1 MIVKAMRKNE
11 IGSRRDYVY
20 NYLYQNIINLNLE
33 PGIGLS
39 ENEIAKQL
47 NVSRTPVREA
57 MIQLE
62 KQDLVEIVPQVGTFV
77 SFINPAL
84 VEESRSMREI
94 LESAIIKEAAEKLNT
109 TDLFELETCIDNQK
123 KLIEEGNFQEF
134 LTSDDYFHETIFNSL
149 GKERTWQ
156 TIDQMNSQYKR
167 FRSLRLSTTSTSEWE
182 EIVKEHVGLH
192 IALKNRDACLAQK
205 LMKEHL
211 IKAVFHIDELKTKHP
226 DYFKDVM

>member
-1 MIVKAMRKNE
+1 MVVKVLRKNGM
-11 IGSRRDYVY
+11 GSRREYVY
-20 NYLYQNIINLNLE
+20 RYLYQSILSLSLA
-33 PGIGLS
+33 PGCALS

-94 LESAIIKEAAEKLNT
+94 LESDVIKEAAEKTST
-109 TDLFELETCIDNQK
+109 TALLELEACIGDQK
-123 KLIEEGNFQEF
+123 QMIEVGNYREF
-134 LTSDDYFHETIFNSL
+134 LTYDDYFHEIIFNSL
-149 GKERTWQ
+149 GKKRTWQ
-156 TIDQMNSQYKR
+156 TIDQMNSQFKR
-167 FRSLRLSTTSTSEWE
+167 FRSLRLSTTSTSDWE
-182 EIVKEHVGLH
+182 EIVKEHEG
-192 IALKNRDACLAQK
+192 IYTALKNRDACLAQK

-211 IKAVFHIDELKTKHP
+211 TKAPFHMDELKAKHP
-226 DYFKDVM
+226 EYFKD